1 MATKKTTAKAE
12 ADEKALYVDEKTL
25 KEMLQ
30 KAKEEAFEEFKS
42 ELKKEMESEKPKVS
56 KAEEKSF
63 SQGYVPETKEQ
74 LEWANEKVKVIVP
87 LDANAPDEINLTIN
101 GHTIQVLRGYEVE
114 IQRKYALVLD
124 NMIKQQM
131 ASKRYQDEI
140 RSQITY
146 VE

>member
-1 MATKKTTAKAE
+1 MATKKTTKAE

-30 KAKEEAFEEFKS
+30 KAKEEAFEEFKN

-114 IQRKYALVLD
+114 IPRKYALVLD